1 MEEKKICGSH
11 KIVEVYFK
19 KELGEKEGSKAVL
32 LEVSHGIKRSTND
45 IVELGGIQ
53 SSFINEVDR
62 EFPTYWSYQKIFSVT
77 ELGDV
82 GTISVF

>member
-45 IVELGGIQ
+45 IVELGGI
-53 SSFINEVDR
+53 
-62 EFPTYWSYQKIFSVT
+62 IF
-77 ELGDV
+77 
-82 GTISVF
+82 